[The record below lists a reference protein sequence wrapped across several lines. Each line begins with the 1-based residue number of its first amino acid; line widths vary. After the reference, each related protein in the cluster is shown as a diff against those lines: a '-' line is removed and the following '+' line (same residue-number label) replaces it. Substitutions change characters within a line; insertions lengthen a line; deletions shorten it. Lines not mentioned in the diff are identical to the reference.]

1 MLKFINIFAFVK
13 ILKTVNMNV
22 KLKVLTI
29 GAIFFLGEVV
39 SAQQK
44 RKDTISTKEIE
55 EVVVVAYG
63 KQKKETVVG
72 SNTLISAKKLEQ
84 RSITNIAQAI
94 DGAGPGI
101 QVSTSTGQPGSAP
114 AVRIRGFSS
123 VNLSNEPL
131 YVVDGSPYPTGIGF
145 LNPNDIESMTILKD
159 AASTSLYGSSAAN
172 GVVLITTKK
181 GKRGRDV
188 INFTALTG
196 ITERAI
202 PEYDRVN
209 ASQYYPLVWESLR
222 NGYRTSNPTATIAT
236 ANAYATNNLITVLK
250 NNVYNVADNQ
260 LVVDGVLNPN
270 ASLKYS
276 DLDWQKDLVKKGF
289 RQSYDLNYS
298 GGTDKTT
305 YFASI
310 GYLNETGYI
319 IKSDYERLTSR
330 LNIDSQM
337 RDWLKV
343 GINLSAASSFGNNAV
358 DGASNNSSY
367 INPFS
372 WTRTMGPIYSPYAHD
387 ANGNTLYDSN
397 GQKVYDIAAV
407 RGADAASG
415 RHVIQETLLNRDFS
429 KTFLANS
436 RSYAEF
442 KLAKG
447 LTATMNVAY
456 DIRNFKNTTYTNKI
470 IGDAAP
476 AGAASRTSVTNQT
489 ITFNQIVNYKKS
501 LGNHNFD
508 LTGGHESIKY
518 IYEYLYGY
526 KQGQV
531 ASDNDELVN
540 FITPTSLTSQTDN
553 YRKESY
559 FARLNYDFS
568 EKYLLSGS
576 IRRDGSSRFAPDQR
590 WGTFW
595 SVGAGWRV
603 NKESFLENVKFVND
617 FKIRGSYGEVGND
630 QNFTNSALSFY
641 AYQSLYNLGYN
652 NATEAG
658 ILLGLVSDP
667 NITWETNKQFDIG
680 VDFAF
685 LNNRIS
691 GSVEYYKRSTTDLI
705 FAVPTAVSAGI
716 PGSSV
721 YTNVGDM
728 FNKGIEATLN
738 LAVVKKTDF
747 GWDLTVNASTIKN
760 ELTRL
765 PDGQTQIISGTKKLM
780 VGHSIYD
787 YWLRQWYGVDSSDGS
802 PLFLVDDAYANTPA
816 TDIRTVNGVLVTTNY
831 AKAKYDYSGSAIP
844 KLYGSFGTTL
854 RYKNLSLNT
863 MFTYQIGGK
872 TYDSN
877 YAALMSAYTQG
888 GALSTD
894 ILERWTTPGQVTN
907 VPRMD
912 ASTYVSSNAASS
924 RWLVKSD
931 FISLRSA
938 SLAYTFN
945 TEDISQYGIRGLKLF
960 ISGENIWSK
969 TARKG
974 LEPVQSFNGTTTN
987 RYTPARVYSLG
998 LNVTF

>member
-1 MLKFINIFAFVK
+1 MS
-13 ILKTVNMNV
+13 V

-29 GAIFFLGEVV
+29 GAFFFLGEIV

-44 RKDTISTKEIE
+44 QNDTINTKEIE

-114 AVRIRGFSS
+114 SVRIRGFSS

-131 YVVDGSPYPTGIGF
+131 YVVDGSPYPTGIAF

-196 ITERAI
+196 VTERAI

-209 ASQYYPLVWESLR
+209 AYQYYPLVWESLR
-222 NGYRTSNPTATIAT
+222 NGYRTSNPTATVAT
-236 ANAYATNNLITVLK
+236 ANAYASNNLITVLK
-250 NNVYNVADNQ
+250 NNVFNVPDNQ

-270 ASLKYS
+270 ASLKYT

-337 RDWLKV
+337 KDWLKV
-343 GINLSAASSFGNNAV
+343 GVNLSAASSFGNNAV

-372 WTRTMGPIYSPYAHD
+372 WTRSMGPIYSPYAHD
-387 ANGNTLYDSN
+387 ANGNTLYDAD
-397 GQKVYDIAAV
+397 GQKVYDITAI

-415 RHVIQETLLNRDFS
+415 RHVIQETLLNKDFS
-429 KTFLANS
+429 KTFLINS

-442 KLAKG
+442 KLARG

-456 DIRNFKNTTYTNKI
+456 DIRNFKNSTYTNKI

-476 AGAASRTSVTNQT
+476 AGAASRTAVTNQT
-489 ITFNQIVNYKKS
+489 ITFNQILNYRKS

-576 IRRDGSSRFAPDQR
+576 IRADGSSRFAPDRR

-603 NKESFLENVKFVND
+603 NKEAFLENVKFVND

-641 AYQSLYNLGYN
+641 AYQSLYSLGYN
-652 NATEAG
+652 NASEAG

-680 VDFAF
+680 IDFAF
-685 LNNRIS
+685 WNNRIS

-705 FAVPTAVSAGI
+705 FAVPTPVSVGV
-716 PGSSV
+716 PGNSI

-738 LAVVKKTDF
+738 LSVIKSNDF
-747 GWDLTVNASTIKN
+747 GWDLTANASTIKN

-765 PDGQTQIISGTKKLM
+765 PDGQTQIINGTKKLM
-780 VGHSIYD
+780 VGQSIYD
-787 YWLRQWYGVDSSDGS
+787 YWLRQWYGVDPSDGS
-802 PLFLVDDAYANTPA
+802 PLFLVDDAYANTAA

-831 AKAKYDYSGSAIP
+831 TKAKYDYSGSAIP

-877 YAALMSAYTQG
+877 YASLMSSYTQG

-894 ILERWTTPGQVTN
+894 ILNRWITPGQITD

-912 ASTYVSSNAASS
+912 ATTYISSNAASS
-924 RWLVKSD
+924 RWLVNSD

-945 TEDISQYGIRGLKLF
+945 MEDISQYGIRGLKLF
-960 ISGENIWSK
+960 VSGENIWSK

-987 RYTPARVYSLG
+987 RYTPARIYSLG